1 MHLLHCEVPE
11 QGVLPPAPLL
21 LRGKRN
27 EFRSD
32 EMRFSLPDNR
42 TTAAYQNI
50 VSSPEA
56 FRGDLPTMDH
66 RHSKIGWSPPENDR

>member
-11 QGVLPPAPLL
+11 QGVLPPAQLL
-21 LRGKRN
+21 LRGKQN

-32 EMRFSLPDNR
+32 EMRFSRPDNR

-50 VSSPEA
+50 V
-56 FRGDLPTMDH
+56 FLPKL
-66 RHSKIGWSPPENDR
+66 SAEICQQWIIAIQK